1 MPTARELVEILD
13 GEVLSGDSRLDEEVQ
28 SIGAGDMMSDI
39 LALAKP
45 GMVVLTAHTSPQ
57 SVRTGMVTE
66 LLGLVVV
73 QNKNIP
79 QVTIELAR
87 QNDFLL
93 VRTRSFTFSAC
104 GRLYNAGF
112 KGIDG

>member
-1 MPTARELVEILD
+1 MKARELVAILEAEIIS
-13 GEVLSGDSRLDEEVQ
+13 GENRLDDEVQ

-45 GMVVLTAHTSPQ
+45 GMIVLTAHTSPQ

-66 LLGLVVV
+66 VLGLVVV

-79 QVTIELAR
+79 PATIELAR

-93 VRTRSFTFSAC
+93 LRTRKFMFSAC
-104 GRLYNAGF
+104 GKLYTAGF
-112 KGIDG
+112 KGIDA

>member
-1 MPTARELVEILD
+1 MTARELVKILK
-13 GEVLSGDSRLDEEVQ
+13 GEVISGESRLDEEVQ

-66 LLGLVVV
+66 LLGLVVI

-79 QVTIELAR
+79 PATIELAR
-87 QNDFLL
+87 MNDFLL
-93 VRTRSFTFSAC
+93 IRTPFFMFSAC
-104 GRLYNAGF
+104 GRLYTAGF

>member
-1 MPTARELVEILD
+1 MKARELVEILD
-13 GEVLSGDSRLDEEVQ
+13 AEIISGESRLDDEVQ

-45 GMVVLTAHTSPQ
+45 GMIILTAHTSPQ

-79 QVTIELAR
+79 PATIELAK

-93 VRTRSFTFSAC
+93 IRTRNFMFSSC
-104 GRLYNAGF
+104 GKLYTAGF
-112 KGIDG
+112 KGIDA